1 MQWPFLTKAR
11 TLQGRHE
18 VRVGTLLTWAD
29 RILSFV
35 ESGDFLSAI
44 ELTRS
49 YYLGTAPG
57 NKNGLPDD
65 PLELKRVV
73 GGKMRELMVA
83 STRYAFSEDRMTDG
97 THTSPDGRGVD
108 RTSLFEN
115 LVATCARACIALGDL
130 EFLFEDL
137 FQAYDDAGIAP
148 IYLEQFETFVLE
160 HDVRAVDPRIA
171 QRLIGLHSANGRPDR
186 AERVI
191 WHIEPACLDIDQ
203 VVQLCQTHHL
213 YDALIYV
220 YTRAMRDYVA
230 PLVEMLGLIRKVMQ
244 LRRSPVPDETAL
256 EPLIINAYKVY
267 PYLADVLSGLT
278 YPSEEPLDEDEAT
291 QAKRDLYAFLFH
303 GRSSTWPHG
312 EGGKLILTAEDGGV
326 EPTYPYCRLLLRF
339 DAEAFLHALDLAF
352 EDSYFID
359 EVSGGVSRLIIVK
372 ILLEVLASSSSPS
385 GLPPAVR
392 TFVHIFIARN
402 VPKYPQSIQMVPSV
416 MHDILVG
423 LTTDPDWSTREDRQL
438 AAEYL
443 LSAYTPHETEQLLRL
458 FEEAGFYRILRT
470 WHRHEGR
477 WAPLLLAYLH
487 DPDIHPTELFARA
500 DEIFTT
506 AARLHSGV
514 VPDDLQATV
523 AASLP
528 DLLNASVINT
538 ARFLDH
544 HAPQLHEC
552 AMESMGSD
560 ADHKR
565 FAYLR
570 SLLGPPTTDDEE
582 QSESGP
588 SAGVPPRLRQTYVAL
603 LCKVDPA
610 GVIPSLR
617 YLPADFLEWDDALR
631 TCEDEGVFDAVVWG
645 LDWRGSPKAALNKVA
660 SFGKRLSAAVGEIVA
675 RGAPVE
681 SELLLQQHVDDLEA
695 IGRTGVAI
703 CVDRSSKQAQAAA
716 AAEDV
721 PPVEDLWFQ
730 LLHTQISTVQA
741 VSACVPPSPSQN
753 ADVDEE
759 RGAPVMRALMTLRSL
774 VQTTFSSLVSA
785 SAARGRGRGVSFPR
799 LFTRLVETT
808 TTTTPLAEGQGGTP
822 YTEFRAILTGMME
835 AYRAE
840 GDMLVITKHLLDR
853 DVFETIEMAARARA
867 RGWAP
872 QAGTCAGC
880 RLPLM
885 PPAKPLGAGTGA
897 HTGTSGVAPSGRSG
911 SRHKGKGKGAVR
923 GMVEVEVGDEEG
935 EEQLKKITIMRTG
948 VAYHS
953 SCLPS

>member
-588 SAGVPPRLRQTYVAL
+588 LAGVPPRLRQTYVAL

-610 GVIPSLR
+610 VL
-617 YLPADFLEWDDALR
+617 F
-631 TCEDEGVFDAVVWG
+631 
-645 LDWRGSPKAALNKVA
+645 
-660 SFGKRLSAAVGEIVA
+660 RL
-675 RGAPVE
+675 
-681 SELLLQQHVDDLEA
+681 
-695 IGRTGVAI
+695 
-703 CVDRSSKQAQAAA
+703 
-716 AAEDV
+716 
-721 PPVEDLWFQ
+721 
-730 LLHTQISTVQA
+730 
-741 VSACVPPSPSQN
+741 
-753 ADVDEE
+753 
-759 RGAPVMRALMTLRSL
+759 
-774 VQTTFSSLVSA
+774 
-785 SAARGRGRGVSFPR
+785 
-799 LFTRLVETT
+799 
-808 TTTTPLAEGQGGTP
+808 
-822 YTEFRAILTGMME
+822 
-835 AYRAE
+835 
-840 GDMLVITKHLLDR
+840 
-853 DVFETIEMAARARA
+853 
-867 RGWAP
+867 
-872 QAGTCAGC
+872 
-880 RLPLM
+880 
-885 PPAKPLGAGTGA
+885 
-897 HTGTSGVAPSGRSG
+897 
-911 SRHKGKGKGAVR
+911 
-923 GMVEVEVGDEEG
+923 
-935 EEQLKKITIMRTG
+935 
-948 VAYHS
+948 
-953 SCLPS
+953 